1 MTVDHSFVQ
10 TLFEAGEIT
19 KEEMGSHPK
28 RNMLTRAVGVS
39 PEVEVDSGVL
49 ELVPG
54 DRILMCSDGLT
65 EYVSDYVIEG
75 VLDEITSDQEVL
87 DVLMRLVYDGGA
99 GDNTT
104 IIVGSM

>member
-1 MTVDHSFVQ
+1 
-10 TLFEAGEIT
+10 
-19 KEEMGSHPK
+19 
-28 RNMLTRAVGVS
+28 
-39 PEVEVDSGVL
+39 
-49 ELVPG
+49 
-54 DRILMCSDGLT
+54 MCSDGLT